1 MTRIR
6 VVILIILT
14 LIYKLEVY
22 GAVEIDISVI
32 TNSRWRLEGYY
43 NSGSCYSSN
52 PLSPSVLFEQSVGKN
67 IGVLI
72 NYQFIPLAI
81 NSPDCYKFILNNESY
96 WLRQEL
102 KFNDNR
108 LKIGVA
114 VNLFTHPKA
123 GSVCL
128 RLFGGTSLNTL
139 LKRDLKITVTP
150 KVSVEDPPSQGT
162 EPSLREGRRDS
173 YNYGITYIFGC
184 QVLWKKSFTRR
195 LSFVSSLK
203 YDYSDYE
210 GTTVNG
216 VSASN
221 ISYFKINFNQMM
233 AIAFGINYIVNK
245 R

>member
-1 MTRIR
+1 MIRIR
-6 VVILIILT
+6 VVIFLLLT

-22 GAVEIDISVI
+22 GAVEIDINVL

-43 NSGSCYSSN
+43 NSGSCYSSSS
-52 PLSPSVLFEQSVGKN
+52 LSLSVLFEQSVGKN
-67 IGVLI
+67 MGVLI
-72 NYQFIPLAI
+72 DYQFIPVAV
-81 NSPDCYKFILNNESY
+81 NSPDCYKFIFNNESY

-108 LKIGVA
+108 LKIGMA
-114 VNLFTHPKA
+114 LNLFTHPKV
-123 GSVCL
+123 GVVCL

-139 LKRDLKITVTP
+139 LKRDLKIAVTP
-150 KVSVEDPPSQGT
+150 KVSVEDPPGQGT
-162 EPSLREGRRDS
+162 EPSLREGRRDR
-173 YNYGITYIFGC
+173 YNYGLTYIIGF
-184 QVLWKKSFTRR
+184 QVMWKKSFAKR
-195 LSFVSSLK
+195 LCFVSSLK

-233 AIAFGINYIVNK
+233 AMTFGINYIVNK
-245 R
+245 L